1 MSKVRVRFAPSPTGP
16 LHIGGLRTAL
26 FNYLFAKKY
35 GGTFILRI
43 EDTDQARFVPG
54 AEEYILESL
63 RWCGLQPDE
72 GVGAD
77 PGSGEQEAG
86 AGSDGGA
93 IVGSDVGT
101 TVGTEG
107 GVLAGQQGPH
117 GPYRQSERQKIYSGF
132 VEKLLEKGNA
142 YYAFDTSEELE
153 QVRKEFEGRGET
165 FSYDSSTRMRMK
177 NSLTFSE
184 AETDRLLEKGVPYV
198 IRFRFGENE
207 SITMHDLVRGEVKV
221 ESGTLDDKVLFKSDG
236 IPTYH
241 LANVVDDHEMKI
253 THVIRGEEWLPSLP
267 LHVALYTAFGWED
280 EMPQFAHLPLI
291 LKPDGKGKLSK
302 RDGDKG
308 GFPVFPLDWRDPST
322 ADVSP
327 GYRESG
333 YFPEA
338 CVNILAFLGWNPG
351 TEKELYSMD
360 ELVSDFDLEKVSR
373 SGAKFDPDKAK
384 WFNHQYLQQRPV
396 KELARDFRTI
406 LEERGVQAENEKLE
420 RIIDIT
426 RERAVFV
433 ADLWEHAGFFF
444 EAPGAYEE
452 KAVKKRWKEDS
463 PDLMGALSELL
474 AAIEPFDAVAIEKRV
489 KAEIEKRGWNMGA
502 VMNAWRLLLVG
513 ELKGPSLFATA
524 EILGKEEVLRRI
536 ESGISALD

>member
-1 MSKVRVRFAPSPTGP
+1 
-16 LHIGGLRTAL
+16 L
-26 FNYLFAKKY
+26 FNYLFAKKH
-35 GGTFILRI
+35 GGRFILRI
-43 EDTDQARFVPG
+43 EDTDQTRFVPG
-54 AEEYILESL
+54 AEGYILESL

-86 AGSDGGA
+86 AGNDSGARAGNDGRASGGHDSGA
-93 IVGSDVGT
+93 TDGND
-101 TVGTEG
+101 G
-107 GVLAGQQGPH
+107 GVLAGQHGPY
-117 GPYRQSERQKIYSGF
+117 GPYRQSERQALYSGF
-132 VEKLLEKGNA
+132 AEKLLESGNA
-142 YYAFDTSEELE
+142 YYAFDTPEELE
-153 QVRKEFEGRGET
+153 LVRREFEGRGET
-165 FSYDSSTRMRMK
+165 FSYDSSTRMRMR
-177 NSLTFSE
+177 NSLTLSE
-184 AETDRLLEKGVPYV
+184 AETDRLIEKGVPYV
-198 IRFRFGENE
+198 IRFRFGEDVV
-207 SITMHDLVRGEVKV
+207 ITMHDLVRGEVKV

-267 LHVALYTAFGWED
+267 LHVALYTAFGWEE
-280 EMPQFAHLPLI
+280 EMPEFAHLPLI

-308 GFPVFPLDWRDPST
+308 GFPVFPLDWRDPAT
-322 ADVSP
+322 GDVSP

-351 TEKELYSMD
+351 TEKELYSLE
-360 ELVSDFDLEKVSR
+360 ELVSDFDLEKVGR

-396 KELARDFRTI
+396 KELARDFRAI
-406 LEERGVQAENEKLE
+406 LEEHGVQAENDKLE
-420 RIIDIT
+420 RIIALT

-444 EAPGAYEE
+444 EAPGAYDE
-452 KAVKKRWKEDS
+452 KAVQKRWKADT
-463 PDLMGALSELL
+463 PALMGALSEVLT
-474 AAIEPFDAVAIEKRV
+474 AFVPFDAATIEKRV
-489 KAEIEKRGWNMGA
+489 KAEIEARGWNMGA

-513 ELKGPSLFATA
+513 ALKGPSLFQTA
-524 EILGKEEVLRRI
+524 EILGREEVLERI
-536 ESGISALD
+536 ERGISKLG